1 MQLRAVLGIP
11 FFFLSALIACSAGP
25 IVVREAANCSG
36 NDMYNSDPVPLHEG
50 DTFQAEKTLSSGPG
64 GRIQLDYGSG
74 LVRVGARSSL
84 RLKDDGQIDLR
95 DGAFLFQNVSGKEH
109 LTVST
114 PSREIRISGNT
125 GFIRVDHSRDAND
138 TIVAIGALSGELQV
152 QNGTKTYKL
161 APADLVVVSAA
172 GAVARQQFD
181 LQKQMSSSR
190 LLSGFNSKLRDP
202 AVLASAQHNFL
213 SLRKRGFFRSP
224 DLLSEQRNPRL
235 VAGSSLLADA
245 RERHVASQAS
255 ILPAQGPAAAAPVS
269 FTPVKGFSTLSDS
282 SMTLQP
288 RSSSQPPRGP
298 PDPPTGLVVETRRE
312 IRPPTPLQLPSPP
325 PNPPT
330 YYGFRQ
336 ILPPPPHQPAP
347 DHRP

>member
-245 RERHVASQAS
+245 RERQAS